1 MSSVVGCIIQHNSD
15 NDNYKTNI
23 EERSHDSSNNI
34 NNTHHTTIRDGRD
47 SGSSNNKTTI
57 LLFVIG

>member
-1 MSSVVGCIIQHNSD
+1 MGCIIQHNSD
-15 NDNYKTNI
+15 NDNYTTNT
-23 EERSHDSSNNI
+23 EERSHGSSNNI